1 MVKKVKGETHNLPE
15 EEDRV
20 TKLVAANEIGSEEGP
35 IHDTPLVDDVQP
47 NEEEGD
53 EDEGSSIQT
62 LTNSRDTKWTK
73 QMEAL
78 DMRVAAFEED
88 DVKQVEVLD
97 MIIAAL
103 DAYVEKVGD
112 DVKKREKREKGV
124 KRMAHTLDDNLSRK
138 LTRSKNCEK

>member
-1 MVKKVKGETHNLPE
+1 MLDELCLVGLLICRFGKMVKKVKGETHNLPE

-62 LTNSRDTKWTK
+62 LTNSRDTKVSN
-73 QMEAL
+73 MS
-78 DMRVAAFEED
+78 
-88 DVKQVEVLD
+88 
-97 MIIAAL
+97 
-103 DAYVEKVGD
+103 
-112 DVKKREKREKGV
+112 
-124 KRMAHTLDDNLSRK
+124 LS
-138 LTRSKNCEK
+138 

>member
-1 MVKKVKGETHNLPE
+1 
-15 EEDRV
+15 
-20 TKLVAANEIGSEEGP
+20 
-35 IHDTPLVDDVQP
+35 
-47 NEEEGD
+47 
-53 EDEGSSIQT
+53 
-62 LTNSRDTKWTK
+62 
-73 QMEAL
+73 
-78 DMRVAAFEED
+78 MRVAAFEED